1 MPHGVFVSRWNN
13 PYRKN
18 SSKKTEYLLL
28 REAIP
33 TVQLTRNS
41 IKITVNINYLIIKN
55 TVITIIY
62 FPSWTFIHIDE
73 FSLSWE
79 YDLDVKFHY
88 LFIWQVWHSHNM
100 RICKM
105 FLNFGLAHLLSM
117 EYCLFFKLVCQ
128 EWDLNPRPHTR
139 TRILTD
145 PYQGTKA
152 VPWVWRLRPLGHPDI
167 DICSKENIHP
177 IWGSNPGPLD

>member
-55 TVITIIY
+55 TIITIIY

-105 FLNFGLAHLLSM
+105 FLNFGLAHSLSM
-117 EYCLFFKLVCQ
+117 EYWRFLNFKPITSHSKAL
-128 EWDLNPRPHTR
+128 H
-139 TRILTD
+139 
-145 PYQGTKA
+145 PYRSFERWHWQALARFSAK
-152 VPWVWRLRPLGHPDI
+152 I
-167 DICSKENIHP
+167 
-177 IWGSNPGPLD
+177 